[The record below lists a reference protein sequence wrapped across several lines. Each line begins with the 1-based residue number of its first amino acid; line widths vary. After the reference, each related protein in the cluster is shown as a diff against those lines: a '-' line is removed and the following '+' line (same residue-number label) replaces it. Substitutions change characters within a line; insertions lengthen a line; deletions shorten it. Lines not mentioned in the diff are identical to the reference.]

1 MRKIFFSLL
10 IISALAACKKDET
23 LRYNNVTMGNIH
35 GEEIISD
42 QGNTF
47 VITES
52 LFSVDFEE
60 FESGRVMLSCD
71 VLRQTADKTYDI
83 RLTGI
88 TSVLTK
94 NVKTL
99 AESTEEEDLN
109 VDNPIIIRDIWYA
122 GGYLNMLI
130 EVAQK
135 KGSKTSHYINLI
147 HDTTEAEGGK
157 YTFMLRHNAL
167 GEVPSQEDREYSTGS
182 GYVSFPIA
190 SFIKED
196 AAQITFRWN
205 SHKFLG
211 SGYSLTQTESR
222 SKVINWERVGF
233 EQNPN
238 PSSKA
243 VLTTSEYR

>member
-52 LFSVDFEE
+52 LFSVDFDE

-99 AESTEEEDLN
+99 AIFNEDP
-109 VDNPIIIRDIWYA
+109 DNPN
-122 GGYLNMLI
+122 NMHQLPN
-130 EVAQK
+130 
-135 KGSKTSHYINLI
+135 S
-147 HDTTEAEGGK
+147 
-157 YTFMLRHNAL
+157 AL
-167 GEVPSQEDREYSTGS
+167 
-182 GYVSFPIA
+182 
-190 SFIKED
+190 
-196 AAQITFRWN
+196 
-205 SHKFLG
+205 L
-211 SGYSLTQTESR
+211 
-222 SKVINWERVGF
+222 
-233 EQNPN
+233 PN
-238 PSSKA
+238 PLNSL
-243 VLTTSEYR
+243 VFGV

>member
-1 MRKIFFSLL
+1 MRKIFLSLL

-99 AESTEEEDLN
+99 AESTEEEYLN
-109 VDNPIIIRDIWYA
+109 VDKPIIIRDIWYA

-135 KGSKTSHYINLI
+135 KGSKTSHYINLV
-147 HDTTEAEGGK
+147 HDTTETENGK
-157 YTFMLRHNAL
+157 YTFALRHNAL

-211 SGYSLTQTESR
+211 NGYSLTQTESR